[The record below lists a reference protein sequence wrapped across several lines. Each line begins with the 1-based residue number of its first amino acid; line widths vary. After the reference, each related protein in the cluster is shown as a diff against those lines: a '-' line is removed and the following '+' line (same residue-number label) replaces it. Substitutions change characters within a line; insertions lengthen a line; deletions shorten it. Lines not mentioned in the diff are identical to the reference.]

1 MGFDA
6 ETGQQNDEN
15 KRLATT
21 ATATKTTTLAWLSSF
36 RPSSPCVASIPCV
49 IYEGMDFGGQI
60 HPSRTARSFV
70 EAHQTIRTTATRTYT
85 TMATL
90 AKAS

>member
-21 ATATKTTTLAWLSSF
+21 ATATNTTTLALLSPSRLSS
-36 RPSSPCVASIPCV
+36 SCVASIPCV
-49 IYEGMDFGGQI
+49 IHEGIDFGGQI
-60 HPSRTARSFV
+60 HPGRTAKSFV
-70 EAHQTIRTTATRTYT
+70 EAHQT
-85 TMATL
+85 
-90 AKAS
+90 

>member
-21 ATATKTTTLAWLSSF
+21 AATTNTTTLAWLSSF
-36 RPSSPCVASIPCV
+36 GPSSPCVASIPCV
-49 IYEGMDFGGQI
+49 IHEGTDFGGPI
-60 HPSRTARSFV
+60 HPGHTARSFV
-70 EAHQTIRTTATRTYT
+70 EAHQTIRTTATQTCA
-85 TMATL
+85 TMTAL